1 MAFSGKY
8 SRSPIAS
15 TNLVL
20 KYTVFVNKFTL
31 STHDLDFICTLSYCC
46 CLLVLLPSMAS
57 VALNL
62 RVLCCCCC
70 CCFLFSS

>member
-1 MAFSGKY
+1 MVFSGKY

-20 KYTVFVNKFTL
+20 EHTVFVNKFTQF
-31 STHDLDFICTLSYCC
+31 THDLDFICTLSYCC

-57 VALNL
+57 VPLNL
-62 RVLCCCCC
+62 RVCCCG

>member
-1 MAFSGKY
+1 MVFSGKY

-31 STHDLDFICTLSYCC
+31 STHDLDVITI
-46 CLLVLLPSMAS
+46 LLPSMAS